1 MIQIDFINSLSVG
14 SRQERTSSSIL
25 QIRENIKNDRNKCVI
40 MHGDQYEY
48 ICDK

>member
-14 SRQERTSSSIL
+14 SRQDRTSSSIL
-25 QIRENIKNDRNKCVI
+25 QIRENINNGNKCVI
-40 MHGDQYEY
+40 IHRDQYEY